1 MVTHFNVQKA
11 QTASIY
17 KRSNARIILL
27 SGHSETGGNKQFRIF
42 FFSTDGKRWD
52 KTLEIQYDK
61 CKIDRMRAIKC
72 VYKV

>member
-17 KRSNARIILL
+17 KRSNARTILL

-42 FFSTDGKRWD
+42 FLQLMEKGGTKHL
-52 KTLEIQYDK
+52 KYNDK

-72 VYKV
+72 VY